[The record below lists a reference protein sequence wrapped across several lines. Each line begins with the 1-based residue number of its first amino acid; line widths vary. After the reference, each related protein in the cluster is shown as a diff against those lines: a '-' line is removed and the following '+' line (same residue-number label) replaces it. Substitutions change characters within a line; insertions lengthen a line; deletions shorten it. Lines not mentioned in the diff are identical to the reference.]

1 MHDENTLYSYYAV
14 CTQAGMPNQ
23 ISTNWY
29 LSVSLLVNQN
39 GRGLQTRSGFA
50 VCTVTSQ
57 GSSLKPL
64 IWMSK
69 YSSLQDLATL
79 EPVSEIMSL
88 HTHSIAIWRT
98 GARAA
103 S

>member
-1 MHDENTLYSYYAV
+1 MYA
-14 CTQAGMPNQ
+14 
-23 ISTNWY
+23 
-29 LSVSLLVNQN
+29 
-39 GRGLQTRSGFA
+39 
-50 VCTVTSQ
+50 VTSQ
-57 GSSLKPL
+57 GSSLAL
-64 IWMSK
+64 IWMFK